1 MDYLERLCGRY
12 PQLEGVKNDI
22 KRSYEIMKESYENG
36 GKVLTCG
43 NGGSAAD
50 SEHIVGEL
58 MKINA

>member
-36 GKVLTCG
+36 KVLHVEMVEALQIL
-43 NGGSAAD
+43 N
-50 SEHIVGEL
+50 IL
-58 MKINA
+58 